1 MSIFAEAVDA
11 KKPRSPQSVAMARL
25 LAGLFV
31 VMATAQL
38 FEFDGFLALLST
50 FNLPVSGLSAY
61 ILGGVIVVSEVFS
74 LPFLLRLPLSRA
86 FRWVSMVCTWLVGGL
101 WLILSLWLMVA
112 QPAVEST
119 GMLGTIQLIPG
130 WWAVLVSL
138 AFGILAAWASWGMW
152 PGRRRR

>member
-61 ILGGVIVVSEVFS
+61 LLGGVIVVGEVFS

-86 FRWVSMVCTWLVGGL
+86 FRWVSMVCTWLVSGL
-101 WLILSLWLMVA
+101 WVALSLWLMVA